1 MDDARIDVQLL
12 DNETVVRL
20 QRGTAVPEEVWLQ
33 LRSEWGSS
41 GRDVATQLLVPLERF
56 LARRSALGKLARRA
70 SVSIFLDDRIRA
82 LVQHANSDQAALH
95 TALDGLQALDPAE
108 LEARLAGGRF
118 TRDLRTFQE
127 RDLARL
133 LALSH
138 GANFSVPGAG
148 KTAVAFAVYEANRLA
163 GHLDRLLVIGP
174 LSAFPSWIEEASTCF
189 SEPPVLHRF
198 DSGPI
203 PKDAEVV
210 LVNYH
215 KLASNYDA
223 LAEWVSQ
230 RPTMVILDEAHR
242 MKKGWGGQ
250 WGRACLNLAYLARRR
265 DILTGTPAPQ
275 SAKDFVALL
284 DYLWPTQALRLL
296 PGDALI
302 SQPPPDAGQRV
313 AQAISPLFVRTTKE
327 ELALPPVTHKA
338 IVVPLEGLHRG
349 IYLALRD
356 QYAGQ
361 FALGRATRADFLRM
375 GRIVM
380 YLLEAATNPKLL
392 TAGSL
397 EGADPDVFRHPP
409 LVIPDGSELADLIG
423 RYNEYET
430 PLKFRELGRLIK
442 ENADLGR
449 KTLVWSNFV
458 RNLKLLERQLAVYQ
472 PAVIHG
478 GVPAYDPEGGVS
490 RESEIGRFR
499 ADESCRVLLAN
510 PAAMGEGISL
520 HHECHD
526 AIYLERTFNAG
537 QYLQSIDRIH
547 RLGLPPGVE
556 TRISFLLT
564 DETIDLAVDS
574 RVRDKAERLGEMLDD
589 KNLATVALPD
599 DEDYGPP
606 IDDAM
611 DVEALFRHLR
621 GDDGG

>member
-1 MDDARIDVQLL
+1 MSPTRF
-12 DNETVVRL
+12 
-20 QRGTAVPEEVWLQ
+20 WLQ

-56 LARRSALGKLARRA
+56 LARRSALGKLAKRTSI
-70 SVSIFLDDRIRA
+70 SVFLDERIRG
-82 LVQHANSDQAALH
+82 LVQNANSDQAALH
-95 TALDGLQALDPAE
+95 SALDGLQPLAAAE
-108 LEARLAGGRF
+108 LADRLVGGRF
-118 TRDLRTFQE
+118 TRDLRTFQQ

-148 KTAVAFAVYEANRLA
+148 KTAVALAVYEANRLA
-163 GHLDRLLVIGP
+163 GSLERLLVIGP
-174 LSAFPSWIEEASTCF
+174 LSSFPAWTEETTTCF
-189 SEPPVLHRF
+189 SEPPIVHRF
-198 DSGPI
+198 DVGTI

-215 KLASNYDA
+215 KLASNYET
-223 LAEWVSQ
+223 LARWVSR

-265 DILTGTPAPQ
+265 DVLTGTPAPQ
-275 SAKDFVALL
+275 SAKDFIALF
-284 DYLWPTQALRLL
+284 DYLWPTHARRLL
-296 PGDALI
+296 PGDALV

-313 AQAISPLFVRTTKE
+313 AQAISSLFVRTTKQ
-327 ELALPPVTHKA
+327 ELALPPVTHNA
-338 IVVPLEGLHRG
+338 IVVPLEGLHRD

-361 FALGRATRADFLRM
+361 FPLGRASRADFLRM

-392 TAGSL
+392 SAGSL
-397 EGADPDVFRHPP
+397 DGADPDVFRHPP
-409 LVIPDGSELADLIG
+409 LPIPDGSRLAELIA

-430 PLKFRELGRLIK
+430 PAKFRELGRLVK

-458 RNLKLLERQLAVYQ
+458 RNLRLLERQLGAYH
-472 PAVIHG
+472 PALIHG
-478 GVPAYDPEGGVS
+478 GVPPYDPDGGVS
-490 RESEIGRFR
+490 REAEIGRFR
-499 ADESCRVLLAN
+499 ADADCMVLLAN

-520 HHECHD
+520 HHDCHD
-526 AIYLERTFNAG
+526 AIYLDRTFNAG

-547 RLGLPPGVE
+547 RLGLPDGVE

-564 DETIDLAVDS
+564 DETVDLAVDS

-589 KNLATVALPD
+589 KDLATVALPD

-606 IDDAM
+606 IDDDM

-621 GDDGG
+621 GEDAA